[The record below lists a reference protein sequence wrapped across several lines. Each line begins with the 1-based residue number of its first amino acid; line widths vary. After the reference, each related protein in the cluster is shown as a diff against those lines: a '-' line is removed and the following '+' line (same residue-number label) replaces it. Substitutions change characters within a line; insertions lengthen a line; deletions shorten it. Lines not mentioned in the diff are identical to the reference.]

1 MLNSTKDTRH
11 CESGNRTYGQENQ
24 FILFIEHHLQSKI
37 IIESEGNHRM
47 RSSDA
52 HVDHILKCLVE
63 IVADPAR

>member
-1 MLNSTKDTRH
+1 MLNSTKDARH

-37 IIESEGNHRM
+37 IIESESNHRM